1 MRRGTNM
8 KSLFFTLV
16 MALILAP
23 SQGVPAAEAQSNKVI
38 QYQVHPIGWVRKSN
52 GRTIL
57 EIDKE
62 YQDALLGVDQLESIW
77 VLWWFDRN
85 DTPRQRSILQVHPFG
100 DPANPLK
107 GVFATRAPVRPNLI
121 ALTRCNVLSVEGNRV
136 EIDDID
142 AFEDTPILDIKR
154 YVSGY

>member
-1 MRRGTNM
+1 M
-8 KSLFFTLV
+8 KVLLVTLV
-16 MALILAP
+16 MVLTLSP
-23 SQGVPAAEAQSNKVI
+23 SRGLPAAEAQSGKAI
-38 QYQVHPIGWVRKSN
+38 QYQVYPIGWVRKSN
-52 GRTIL
+52 GRTTL
-57 EIDKE
+57 EIDAA

-85 DTPRQRSILQVHPFG
+85 DTPQQRSILQVHPFG

-121 ALTRCNVLSVEGNRV
+121 ALTRCNVLSVKGNTI

-142 AFEDTPILDIKR
+142 AFEGTPILDIKR
-154 YVSGY
+154 YISGY